1 MKTLLKLKS
10 WQLFAILF
18 TPFIISAVV
27 PFLLP
32 STYSFLGNIWIVFYL
47 TWLYTLSISLY
58 NNLEDKNKKKISLI
72 IFQVLTLFTMISFV
86 FIPISTTLHVPVS
99 IKTIIYISSGVGLL
113 FSIVYCAKI
122 LTLSEK
128 HQSSLFL
135 NLILL
140 WFYPIGLWIIQ
151 PKMKAILKKGEMHSS
166 PQNHKS

>member
-18 TPFIISAVV
+18 TPFVLSAII
-27 PFLLP
+27 PFVLP
-32 STYSFLGNIWIVFYL
+32 STFSFLSNIWIVFYL
-47 TWLYTLSISLY
+47 TWLYAISVNLY
-58 NNLEDKNKKKISLI
+58 DRLEDKMKNKTWLI

-86 FIPISTTLHVPVS
+86 FIPISTTLHIPAF
-99 IKTIIYISSGVGLL
+99 IKTIIYIYSGVGLL
-113 FSIVYCAKI
+113 FSIIYCARI

-128 HQSSLFL
+128 QQSSLFL

-151 PKMKAILKKGEMHSS
+151 PKMKAA
-166 PQNHKS
+166 